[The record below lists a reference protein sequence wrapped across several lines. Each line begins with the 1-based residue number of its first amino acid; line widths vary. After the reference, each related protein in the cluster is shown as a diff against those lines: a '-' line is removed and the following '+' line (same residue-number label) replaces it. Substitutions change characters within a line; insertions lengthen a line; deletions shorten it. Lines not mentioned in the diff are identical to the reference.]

1 MTKIPIACTLTPADA
16 GDRLGEWR
24 AFLAD
29 HVDLATREGAELNL
43 RLRPSDE
50 SLCAAADLSAREK
63 ECCAFFTFAIAIE
76 TDACWLRIAVPP
88 DASAI
93 LDDFAG
99 LLPPALVP

>member
-24 AFLAD
+24 TFLAD
-29 HVDLATREGAELNL
+29 HVDLASREGSELRL

-63 ECCAFFTFAIAIE
+63 ECCGFFSFAIAIE
-76 TDACWLRIAVPP
+76 TDVRWLCIAVPP
-88 DASAI
+88 DASAV
-93 LDDFAG
+93 LDDFAS
-99 LLPPALVP
+99 LLPPALIP